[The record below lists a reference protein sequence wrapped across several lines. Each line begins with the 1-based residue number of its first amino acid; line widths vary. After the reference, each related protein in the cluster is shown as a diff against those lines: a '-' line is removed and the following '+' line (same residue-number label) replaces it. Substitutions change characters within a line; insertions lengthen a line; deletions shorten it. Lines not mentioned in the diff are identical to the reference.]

1 MAHLHASTHTRS
13 HVCPCMVNRATK
25 KGLNAYAL
33 SHSRLSLLDMMN
45 DECPRILASG
55 KPQNCLLY
63 QIIFSSILEDPF
75 VIDARD
81 FYKIFIDYY
90 HQSIS
95 RNKNNNKERKKEKK
109 LSSFVIRLLY
119 LYKNL
124 HFPTL
129 VEQAP
134 RRHLEQKTSS
144 SIIRSVSVCPPRH
157 LHFPRVLLSLEP
169 THIYIYIHTTRRTKE
184 APLPRAKRSNRA
196 KGNRRS

>member
-144 SIIRSVSVCPPRH
+144 SIIRSVSVSTAPPS
-157 LHFPRVLLSLEP
+157 FPTCSSFS